1 MEERIERSR
10 EHIEGFESEREA
22 AQPLPRRQRREE
34 LARIDSWEA
43 RSRGQTA
50 QLEAEL
56 SEMPVVGD
64 TARRELAVADQVLA
78 QRRELA
84 IVAARVSPPAYVK
97 AELGERPSDPAK
109 QKAWDRGVSQIE
121 RYRQERSVTDPN
133 RALGQEAKRGV
144 ERARQEATWRRIREA
159 QRALG
164 LGQHAA
170 RARQFGRG
178 LSIGR

>member
-1 MEERIERSR
+1 
-10 EHIEGFESEREA
+10 
-22 AQPLPRRQRREE
+22 
-34 LARIDSWEA
+34 
-43 RSRGQTA
+43 
-50 QLEAEL
+50 
-56 SEMPVVGD
+56 MPVLD
-64 TARRELAVADQVLA
+64 DAARRELAVADQVLA

-84 IVAARVSPPAYVK
+84 IIAARISPPAYVK

-109 QKAWDRGVSQIE
+109 RKAWDRGVSQIE
-121 RYRQERSVTDPN
+121 RYRQEHGIKDPN
-133 RALGQEAKRGV
+133 RALGQEAKRRV

-170 RARQFGRG
+170 RARQLGRG